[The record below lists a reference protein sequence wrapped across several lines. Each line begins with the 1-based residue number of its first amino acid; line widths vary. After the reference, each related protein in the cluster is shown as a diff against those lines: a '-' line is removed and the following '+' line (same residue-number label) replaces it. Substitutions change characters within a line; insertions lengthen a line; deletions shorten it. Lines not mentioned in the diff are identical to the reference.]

1 MVLQCCGAAVLRFF
15 ELQHG
20 KTATLQHLRN
30 EEDAMEKRDVFNRM
44 IAEGLIPVVR
54 VTSAKEAI
62 DVADAIKEGGV
73 SFIEITMSVQGAIDV
88 IKELT
93 QKYKD
98 EIIMGAGTVLD
109 TETGRAAL
117 LAGAQFIVGP
127 TLNLDLIQL
136 AHRYSAVV
144 IPGAATPTEI
154 LTAWN
159 AGADMVKVFPAGQLG
174 GPEYLKALRG
184 PLPQILL
191 VPTGGVNLQN
201 AGAFI
206 KAGATALGVGGEL
219 VDKKAVKEK
228 KFNIITENTRAFLKV
243 IREAERVSMRI
254 TFPYPEIRPLEIPD
268 QNLLG
273 IFSPSTVR
281 VEKSEEEII
290 DETFSDPINL
300 PAYLRS
306 WNGVKMS

>member
-1 MVLQCCGAAVLRFF
+1 
-15 ELQHG
+15 
-20 KTATLQHLRN
+20 
-30 EEDAMEKRDVFNRM
+30 MEKREIFNRM
-44 IAEGLIPVVR
+44 MEEGLIPVIR
-54 VTSAKEAI
+54 VASAQEAI

-73 SFIEITMSVQGAIDV
+73 SLIEITMSVQGAIDV

-109 TETGRAAL
+109 AETGRAAL
-117 LAGAQFIVGP
+117 LAGAQFIVSP
-127 TLNLDLIQL
+127 ILNLSLIEL

-159 AGADMVKVFPAGQLG
+159 AGADLVKVFPAAQLG
-174 GPEYLKALRG
+174 GPEYIKAVKA

-206 KAGATALGVGGEL
+206 KAGASALGVGGEL

-228 KFNIITENTRAFLKV
+228 KFDVITKNTQAFLKT
-243 IREAERVSMRI
+243 IQEARG
-254 TFPYPEIRPLEIPD
+254 T
-268 QNLLG
+268 
-273 IFSPSTVR
+273 
-281 VEKSEEEII
+281 
-290 DETFSDPINL
+290 
-300 PAYLRS
+300 
-306 WNGVKMS
+306 

>member
-1 MVLQCCGAAVLRFF
+1 
-15 ELQHG
+15 
-20 KTATLQHLRN
+20 
-30 EEDAMEKRDVFNRM
+30 MEKRDVFNRM

-54 VTSAKEAI
+54 VSSSQEAI

-98 EIIMGAGTVLD
+98 EIIMGAGTILD
-109 TETGRAAL
+109 PETGRAAL
-117 LAGAQFIVGP
+117 LAGAQFIVSP
-127 TLNLDLIQL
+127 TLNLDLIEL

-144 IPGAATPTEI
+144 IPGAMTPTEI

-228 KFNIITENTRAFLKV
+228 KFNIITENTRAFLKA
-243 IREAERVSMRI
+243 IKEARGS
-254 TFPYPEIRPLEIPD
+254 
-268 QNLLG
+268 
-273 IFSPSTVR
+273 
-281 VEKSEEEII
+281 
-290 DETFSDPINL
+290 
-300 PAYLRS
+300 
-306 WNGVKMS
+306 

>member
-1 MVLQCCGAAVLRFF
+1 
-15 ELQHG
+15 
-20 KTATLQHLRN
+20 
-30 EEDAMEKRDVFNRM
+30 MEKREVFNRM
-44 IAEGLIPVVR
+44 VTEGLIPVVR
-54 VTSAKEAI
+54 VSSAREAME
-62 DVADAIKEGGV
+62 VADAIKEGGV

-117 LAGAQFIVGP
+117 LAGAQFIVSP

-144 IPGAATPTEI
+144 IPGATTPTEI

-228 KFNIITENTRAFLKV
+228 KFNVITDNTRAFLKV
-243 IREAERVSMRI
+243 IKEAR
-254 TFPYPEIRPLEIPD
+254 
-268 QNLLG
+268 G
-273 IFSPSTVR
+273 
-281 VEKSEEEII
+281 
-290 DETFSDPINL
+290 
-300 PAYLRS
+300 
-306 WNGVKMS
+306 

>member
-1 MVLQCCGAAVLRFF
+1 
-15 ELQHG
+15 
-20 KTATLQHLRN
+20 
-30 EEDAMEKRDVFNRM
+30 MEKREVFNRM
-44 IAEGLIPVVR
+44 VSEGLIPVVR
-54 VTSAKEAI
+54 VSSAREAME
-62 DVADAIKEGGV
+62 VADAIKEGGV

-117 LAGAQFIVGP
+117 LAGAQFIVSP

-228 KFNIITENTRAFLKV
+228 KFNVITENTRAFLKV
-243 IREAERVSMRI
+243 IKEAR
-254 TFPYPEIRPLEIPD
+254 
-268 QNLLG
+268 G
-273 IFSPSTVR
+273 
-281 VEKSEEEII
+281 
-290 DETFSDPINL
+290 
-300 PAYLRS
+300 
-306 WNGVKMS
+306 

>member
-1 MVLQCCGAAVLRFF
+1 MIIPPDPPLAKGGWGDLDDI
-15 ELQHG
+15 LI
-20 KTATLQHLRN
+20 K
-30 EEDAMEKRDVFNRM
+30 EDCMEKRDVFNRM
-44 IAEGLIPVVR
+44 ITEGLIPVIR
-54 VTSAKEAI
+54 VSSAKEAI

-73 SFIEITMSVQGAIDV
+73 TLIEITMSVQGAIDA

-98 EIIMGAGTVLD
+98 EIIMGAGTILD
-109 TETGRAAL
+109 AETGRAAL
-117 LAGAQFIVGP
+117 LAGAQFIVSP
-127 TLNLDLIQL
+127 TLNLDLVQL

-144 IPGAATPTEI
+144 IPGAMTPTEI

-159 AGADMVKVFPAGQLG
+159 AGADMVKVFPAAQLG

-201 AGAFI
+201 AGAFV

-228 KFNIITENTRAFLKV
+228 KFNIITENTRAFLKA
-243 IREAERVSMRI
+243 IKEARG
-254 TFPYPEIRPLEIPD
+254 T
-268 QNLLG
+268 
-273 IFSPSTVR
+273 
-281 VEKSEEEII
+281 
-290 DETFSDPINL
+290 
-300 PAYLRS
+300 
-306 WNGVKMS
+306 

>member
-1 MVLQCCGAAVLRFF
+1 
-15 ELQHG
+15 
-20 KTATLQHLRN
+20 
-30 EEDAMEKRDVFNRM
+30 MEKKEIFDRM
-44 IAEGLIPVVR
+44 ISEKLIPVIR
-54 VTSAKEAI
+54 VSSAKEAI

-73 SFIEITMSVQGAIDV
+73 TLIEITMSVQGAIDV

-98 EIIMGAGTVLD
+98 EIIMGAGTILD
-109 TETGRAAL
+109 PETGRAAL
-117 LAGAQFIVGP
+117 LAGAQFIVSP

-144 IPGAATPTEI
+144 IPGAMTPTEI

-159 AGADMVKVFPAGQLG
+159 AGADMVKVFPAAQLG
-174 GPEYLKALRG
+174 GPEYIKALRG

-206 KAGATALGVGGEL
+206 KAGAAALGVGGEL

-228 KFNIITENTRAFLKV
+228 KFNIITENTRAFVKTL
-243 IREAERVSMRI
+243 REAR
-254 TFPYPEIRPLEIPD
+254 
-268 QNLLG
+268 G
-273 IFSPSTVR
+273 
-281 VEKSEEEII
+281 
-290 DETFSDPINL
+290 
-300 PAYLRS
+300 
-306 WNGVKMS
+306 G

>member
-1 MVLQCCGAAVLRFF
+1 MNK
-15 ELQHG
+15 G
-20 KTATLQHLRN
+20 KG
-30 EEDAMEKRDVFNRM
+30 EKMEKREVFKRM
-44 IAEGLIPVVR
+44 IAEGLIPIVR
-54 VTSAKEAI
+54 VSSAQEAM

-73 SFIEITMSVQGAIDV
+73 TCIEITMTVQGAIDV

-109 TETGRAAL
+109 PETGRAAL
-117 LAGAQFIVGP
+117 LAGAQFIVSP
-127 TLNLDLIQL
+127 TLNIDLIQL

-144 IPGAATPTEI
+144 IPGTMTPTEI

-159 AGADMVKVFPAGQLG
+159 AGADMVKVFPAAQLG
-174 GPEYLKALRG
+174 GPEYIKAISG

-228 KFNIITENTRAFLKV
+228 KFNVITENTRAYLKT
-243 IREAERVSMRI
+243 IKEAR
-254 TFPYPEIRPLEIPD
+254 
-268 QNLLG
+268 G
-273 IFSPSTVR
+273 
-281 VEKSEEEII
+281 K
-290 DETFSDPINL
+290 
-300 PAYLRS
+300 
-306 WNGVKMS
+306 

>member
-1 MVLQCCGAAVLRFF
+1 
-15 ELQHG
+15 
-20 KTATLQHLRN
+20 
-30 EEDAMEKRDVFNRM
+30 MEKRDVFNRM
-44 IAEGLIPVVR
+44 IAEGLIPVIR

-93 QKYKD
+93 QKYRD

-117 LAGAQFIVGP
+117 LAGAQFIVAP

-144 IPGAATPTEI
+144 ITGAATPTEI

-184 PLPQILL
+184 PIPQILL

-228 KFNIITENTRAFLKV
+228 KFNVITENTRALLKT
-243 IREAERVSMRI
+243 IKEAR
-254 TFPYPEIRPLEIPD
+254 
-268 QNLLG
+268 G
-273 IFSPSTVR
+273 
-281 VEKSEEEII
+281 
-290 DETFSDPINL
+290 
-300 PAYLRS
+300 
-306 WNGVKMS
+306 

>member
-1 MVLQCCGAAVLRFF
+1 
-15 ELQHG
+15 
-20 KTATLQHLRN
+20 
-30 EEDAMEKRDVFNRM
+30 MEKREVFNRM
-44 IAEGLIPVVR
+44 MSEGLIPVIR
-54 VTSAKEAI
+54 VTAASEAI

-73 SFIEITMSVQGAIDV
+73 TLIEITMSVQGAIDV

-109 TETGRAAL
+109 PETGRAAL
-117 LAGAQFIVGP
+117 LAGAQFIVSP
-127 TLNLDLIQL
+127 TLNLDLIHL

-144 IPGAATPTEI
+144 IPGSMTPTEI
-154 LTAWN
+154 VAAWN

-174 GPEYLKALRG
+174 GPEYIKAIRG
-184 PLPQILL
+184 PLPQVLL

-228 KFNIITENTRAFLKV
+228 KFNIITENTRAFLKI
-243 IREAERVSMRI
+243 IREARGE
-254 TFPYPEIRPLEIPD
+254 
-268 QNLLG
+268 
-273 IFSPSTVR
+273 
-281 VEKSEEEII
+281 
-290 DETFSDPINL
+290 
-300 PAYLRS
+300 
-306 WNGVKMS
+306 